1 MKQQYLIKQKALTND
16 NTNADNNNFNQQ
28 TSNNNTQLNIISY
41 YFSIRF
47 LMENF
52 FNYVTKPLSPED
64 VDVWFRSNN
73 IIVEKIELYH
83 DFTHSLYD
91 LMMDTYFGHDNK
103 NNETKITMSD
113 DDNESH
119 FKWCWG
125 KVMSNFKKENI
136 EFTEEGEHYD
146 YFKSFFDEIFYQQ
159 KENMIR
165 ESVGDFF
172 NELFDINK
180 GFTKSDLDMITSI
193 YRVLEKNIK
202 R

>member
-1 MKQQYLIKQKALTND
+1 
-16 NTNADNNNFNQQ
+16 
-28 TSNNNTQLNIISY
+28 
-41 YFSIRF
+41 
-47 LMENF
+47 MENF

-83 DFTHSLYD
+83 DFTSSLYD

-113 DDNESH
+113 DDNEKH

-125 KVMSNFKKENI
+125 KVIENFSKENI
-136 EFTEEGEHYD
+136 EFTSEGEHYD

-172 NELFDINK
+172 KELFDINK